1 MAAPADLYVNR
12 MSNWVLD
19 FVQAAGYPGIALLMF
34 LETVFPPIP
43 SEIIMPLA
51 GYLAARGQFSLWGIT
66 LAGTAGSVLGA
77 SALYAVGRAVPLST
91 LEAWAARHGRW
102 LTVSREDIGRAEKW
116 FKRRGGWAVFLG
128 RLVPGIRSLISI
140 PAGLGKM
147 GLVPFLMW
155 TTAGSALWTAIL
167 AGTGYVLGSR
177 FRAIDKVLDPL
188 AWVAFG
194 VLAAWYLVRILRHPG
209 TRAGRRSKS

>member
-1 MAAPADLYVNR
+1 MAGWILHLMR
-12 MSNWVLD
+12 EM
-19 FVQAAGYPGIALLMF
+19 GYGGIALLMF
-34 LETVFPPIP
+34 LETLFPPIP
-43 SEIIMPLA
+43 SELIMPLA

-77 SALYAVGRAVPLST
+77 SALYALGRAVPLSK
-91 LEAWAARHGRW
+91 LEAWAGRHGRW

-116 FKRRGGWAVFLG
+116 FQRRGGWAVFLG

-147 GLVPFLMW
+147 GLVPFLLW

-167 AGTGYVLGSR
+167 AGTGYVLGAR
-177 FRAIDKVLDPL
+177 FRAIDKALDPL
-188 AWVAFG
+188 AWIAFG
-194 VLAAWYLVRILRHPG
+194 ALGLWYLLRVFRHRDKQAPRKPG
-209 TRAGRRSKS
+209 RARRP